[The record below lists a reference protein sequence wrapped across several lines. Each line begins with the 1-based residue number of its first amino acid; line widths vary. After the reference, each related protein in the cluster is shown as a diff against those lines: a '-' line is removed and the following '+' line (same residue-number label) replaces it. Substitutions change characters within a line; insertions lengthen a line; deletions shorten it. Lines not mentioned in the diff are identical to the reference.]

1 MKITVIKTFMG
12 LFSGRN
18 RGLIKVDS
26 SCSNCLLGYIYG
38 MRKTFKLV
46 GSWSP
51 TPIH

>member
-1 MKITVIKTFMG
+1 MGKKVI
-12 LFSGRN
+12 
-18 RGLIKVDS
+18 S
-26 SCSNCLLGYIYG
+26 SCPNFLIRYTYG